1 MRMMFVKHGARAEEE
16 AAALAAAR
24 HPGVVE
30 LVDVADGALRTVRV
44 DGRSLAELAPLVPDE
59 VAGVAAAVATTL
71 ADLHERGVAHG
82 GLEPSHVLVATDG
95 RILLCSLGRPAGP
108 GDDVAALGRL
118 VADLLEA
125 SPPGRRTTQRRRPAR
140 WDRRPARLGSLLAP
154 PAGPELAALAARAAD
169 PDPSRRPSARQVAA
183 FVHQRVPTARLP
195 AVPPGGP
202 VLDLPP
208 VPPAPR
214 RGRRSAVLA
223 VAVAATGLVAG
234 ALLLL
239 PPGGHGPSPAAAPP
253 RSRPAPASTTTAPEP
268 VAERVWPRLPLD
280 VADGV
285 LTFDGVRYS
294 VGDPGDAVVAG
305 DWACTGERTV
315 ALLRPASGEVFAF
328 DAWARPGADVTARPL
343 GVVEGATALRVTDP
357 DGDGCDDLE
366 VERIAGAPVPVRV
379 RT

>member
-1 MRMMFVKHGARAEEE
+1 MLFVKHGDRGDEE
-16 AAALAAAR
+16 AATLAAAR

-30 LVDVADGALRTVRV
+30 LVDVVDGALRTVRV
-44 DGRSLAELAPLVPDE
+44 DGRSLADLPPLVPDE

-82 GLEPSHVLVATDG
+82 GVEPSHVLVATDG
-95 RILLCSLGRPAGP
+95 RILLCSLGRPADP
-108 GDDVAALGRL
+108 RDDVAALGRL
-118 VADLLEA
+118 VAALLEA
-125 SPPGRRTTQRRRPAR
+125 PPPGRRAPASGRRRPAR
-140 WDRRPARLGSLLAP
+140 RDRRPARLGSLLAP

-195 AVPPGGP
+195 VVPPGGP
-202 VLDLPP
+202 ALELPP
-208 VPPAPR
+208 GPPTPR

-223 VAVAATGLVAG
+223 VAVAATGLLAG

-239 PPGGHGPSPAAAPP
+239 PAGEPGPSPAAAPP
-253 RSRPAPASTTTAPEP
+253 RPRPAPAPTTTAPEP

-294 VGDPGDAVVAG
+294 VGDPGDALVAG
-305 DWACTGERTV
+305 DWACSGEPTV

-328 DAWARPGADVTARPL
+328 DAWSRPGADVTARPL
-343 GVVEGATALRVTDP
+343 GVVEGATSLRVTDA

-366 VERIAGAPVPVRV
+366 VERIDGAPVPVRV